1 VSVDDKDVGTSCA
14 TESPLDAHSDD
25 DDDEEDSS
33 EEEHEW

>member
-14 TESPLDAHSDD
+14 MESPPDAHSDD
-25 DDDEEDSS
+25 DEEEESS